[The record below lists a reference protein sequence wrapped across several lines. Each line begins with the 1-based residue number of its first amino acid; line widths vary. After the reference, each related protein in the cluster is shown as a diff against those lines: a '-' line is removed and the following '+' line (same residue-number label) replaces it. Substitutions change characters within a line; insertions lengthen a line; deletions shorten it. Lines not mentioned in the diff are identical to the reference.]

1 MDMDELID
9 YLYLRAEECGY
20 PEDILKE
27 ISLRLKEL
35 EIKDLDNLRRISEP
49 AFRGWCVKKENENG

>member
-20 PEDILKE
+20 PEEQLKE
-27 ISLRLKEL
+27 IESRLKEQEL
-35 EIKDLDNLRRISEP
+35 KDLDHLRRISEP
-49 AFRGWCVKKENENG
+49 AFRAWCCKEEK